1 MHSEKSPF
9 ALSTLSKLTKK
20 LTKCGTSC
28 AGQLLMAA
36 IAAAVAAK
44 KRAAGHK
51 PVPFVV
57 PELPWKKEV
66 SHENKI

>member
-1 MHSEKSPF
+1 M
-9 ALSTLSKLTKK
+9 
-20 LTKCGTSC
+20 
-28 AGQLLMAA
+28 LMAA

-44 KRAAGHK
+44 KRAAGNR

-66 SHENKI
+66 SHEHKN